1 MISQW
6 VSLHCFLLYVL
17 LFATNIIAMLFL
29 PFANKFLWVYLECR
43 HIPYVSGKN
52 VHMNCPEIFPKSF
65 FILFSNLVCMILP
78 VLQILVLHGISTSN
92 WPAFSVHLSRS
103 INNNTQLIRIWNLWR
118 NLYTFLQKS
127 VKEGLDPSK
136 MLYSVCLTQSKQIE
150 DTRLQLDATARY
162 PNHLVQ
168 VPTWP
173 RVFLVIYMYI

>member
-29 PFANKFLWVYLECR
+29 PFANMFLWVLFRMSSYSICLWKKC
-43 HIPYVSGKN
+43 PYELSRN
-52 VHMNCPEIFPKSF
+52 FPKIF
-65 FILFSNLVCMILP
+65 LYFFSNLVCMILP

-103 INNNTQLIRIWNLWR
+103 INNNTQFVRIWNLWR

-173 RVFLVIYMYI
+173 RVFLVIYMCI

>member
-1 MISQW
+1 MSLEKMSIWIVQKFSQNL
-6 VSLHCFLLYVL
+6 SLYF
-17 LFATNIIAMLFL
+17 
-29 PFANKFLWVYLECR
+29 
-43 HIPYVSGKN
+43 
-52 VHMNCPEIFPKSF
+52 
-65 FILFSNLVCMILP
+65 FSNLVCMILP

-103 INNNTQLIRIWNLWR
+103 INNNTQFVRIWNLWR
-118 NLYTFLQKS
+118 NLYTLLQKS

-136 MLYSVCLTQSKQIE
+136 MFYSVCLTQSKQIK

-173 RVFLVIYMYI
+173 QVFLVIYVYIRNHSVIIDFEAFLDPVFV